1 MKLPERP
8 IIGKPRMTKS
18 VRVFKQPIDKYF
30 ITKTPHKKSLA
41 ILV

>member
-1 MKLPERP
+1 MKLPEKP

-30 ITKTPHKKSLA
+30 ITKLLIKKTWPF
-41 ILV
+41 